1 MPVFATLGCTKMT
14 IAADSALI
22 PIWFWRMKWKQIKWD
37 YWHCSLCIKKFG
49 FFFVFTVRN
58 DSVLSCHTLCL
69 LLLIKKTNIYIY
81 ISCFFCLFVF
91 WVNTFLSRNTC
102 TGGEWRPLQD
112 RDRWGYTLQQ
122 TGPVHVTS
130 MYIWSMESHVRLSS
144 TQCIQVYVVL
154 NVWF

>member
-14 IAADSALI
+14 IAVDSALI

-69 LLLIKKTNIYIY
+69 LLLIKKINIYIY
-81 ISCFFCLFVF
+81 NFFFFELTHSSVEIHALGASGDPSKIAVGGDTRSNRLAQSMSPLCIFDLWKATLGFPAPSVF
-91 WVNTFLSRNTC
+91 R
-102 TGGEWRPLQD
+102 
-112 RDRWGYTLQQ
+112 
-122 TGPVHVTS
+122 S
-130 MYIWSMESHVRLSS
+130 M
-144 TQCIQVYVVL
+144 
-154 NVWF
+154 